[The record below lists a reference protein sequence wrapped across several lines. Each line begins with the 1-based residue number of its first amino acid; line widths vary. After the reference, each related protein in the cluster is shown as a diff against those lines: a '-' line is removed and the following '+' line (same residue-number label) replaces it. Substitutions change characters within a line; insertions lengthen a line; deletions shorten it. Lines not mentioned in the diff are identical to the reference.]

1 MRDGLCVGW
10 SEKASIRGQ
19 VNLEKEYS
27 RQREQQL

>member
-10 SEKASIRGQ
+10 SEKASISGR